1 MGAQE
6 GYWDVDLVK
15 NWKPAQQR
23 GRGDFSAREAVA
35 AVQEAIWHQ
44 PAKNMSHKNFV
55 TKSKKNCQFDDGS
68 PDLLEGQAAVGN
80 QEVLVEKDME
90 APLVL
95 PT

>member
-1 MGAQE
+1 M
-6 GYWDVDLVK
+6 
-15 NWKPAQQR
+15 
-23 GRGDFSAREAVA
+23 A

-44 PAKNMSHKNFV
+44 PAKNISRKI
-55 TKSKKNCQFDDGS
+55 SKKNCQFDDGS